1 MFENYAF
8 SIFVFA
14 AIIFVGGFAV
24 GTQWNVRK
32 GDRVLKWF
40 RDGLPLIGERSTMRW
55 LGSSVVEL
63 KIQKAKDPFRNA
75 ETLVVLEP
83 RDVLLLWAFFHA
95 RGRRDLLI
103 FRAQLRTAPTFELE
117 VFVPRAWTTQQTER
131 DVKRKNW
138 TRLENFS
145 SSFEAY
151 YSGNGAEK
159 IANPIIDLAK
169 RAGGQLVRLSVH
181 RTVPNL
187 EIHWTLPDLQTS
199 SSRDLFTNL
208 RRVAEEALRA

>member
-1 MFENYAF
+1 MLENWGF
-8 SIFVFA
+8 SIFVFV
-14 AIIFVGGFAV
+14 AIIFLGGFAI

-32 GDRVLKWF
+32 GERALKWF

-83 RDVLLLWAFFHA
+83 RDVPLLWAFFHS

-103 FRAQLRTAPTFELE
+103 FRAQLRTAPAFELE
-117 VFVPRAWTTQQTER
+117 AFVPRAWTTQQTER
-131 DVKRKNW
+131 DVKRKEW
-138 TRLENFS
+138 TPLETLS
-145 SSFEAY
+145 APLAAY

-159 IANPIIDLAK
+159 LANPIIDLAR
-169 RAGGQLVRLSVH
+169 RAGGELVRLSVH

-187 EIHWTLPDLQTS
+187 EIHLALPNLQTN
-199 SSRDLFTNL
+199 SSRDLFTNF
-208 RRVAEEALRA
+208 RQIAEETMRA